1 MSQPKLKMKKII
13 SILFILFVFF
23 TATIY
28 PISNAAALNSQ
39 NILVFHPNYS
49 KTVAVGKEIFTYRTF
64 NTYKPFNSN
73 TSQVISRTEI
83 TQPDKYE
90 GLLLRKHVLQAPEE
104 IYIIK
109 GDFEF
114 NFSEPEQN
122 TKVAEGE
129 IVSIPSGVPFG
140 FKHIGTGEGKVLV
153 VSKSDA
159 LPRML
164 SAVGTL
170 LTDKSQITSL
180 TSEVDI
186 NKIVSAAKKNGIE
199 FLN

>member
-1 MSQPKLKMKKII
+1 MKTII
-13 SILFILFVFF
+13 SIFFVLFVSL

-28 PISNAAALNSQ
+28 PTLDAAALTSQ
-39 NILVFHPNYS
+39 NISVFHPNYS
-49 KTVAVGKEIFTYRTF
+49 KTVSVGREIFTYRTF

-73 TSQVISRTEI
+73 TSQVISKTEI
-83 TQPDKYE
+83 TQPSEYQ
-90 GLLLRKHVLQAPEE
+90 GLLLRKHVLQTPEE

-114 NFSEPEQN
+114 AFSEPEQN
-122 TKVAEGE
+122 TKVTQGE

-153 VSKSDA
+153 VSRSDA
-159 LPRML
+159 LPKML
-164 SAVGTL
+164 SEVGTL
-170 LTDKSQITSL
+170 LKDESKITSK
-180 TSEVDI
+180 TSELDI

>member
-1 MSQPKLKMKKII
+1 MMKTII
-13 SILFILFVFF
+13 SILFILFVSF
-23 TATIY
+23 TAAMY
-28 PISNAAALNSQ
+28 PTLDTAALTSQ
-39 NILVFHPNYS
+39 NISVFHPNYS
-49 KTVAVGKEIFTYRTF
+49 KTVAVGREIFTYRTF

-73 TSQVISRTEI
+73 TSQVISKTEI
-83 TQPDKYE
+83 TQPPKYE
-90 GLLLRKHVLQAPEE
+90 GLLLRKHVLQAQEE

-114 NFSEPEQN
+114 AFSEPEQN
-122 TKVAEGE
+122 TQVTQGE

-153 VSKSDA
+153 VSRSDA

-164 SAVGTL
+164 SEVGTL
-170 LTDKSQITSL
+170 LKDESEITSK
-180 TSEVDI
+180 TSELDI

>member
-1 MSQPKLKMKKII
+1 MKTII
-13 SILFILFVFF
+13 SLFFVLFVSL

-28 PISNAAALNSQ
+28 PTLDAAALTSQ
-39 NILVFHPNYS
+39 NISVFHPNYS
-49 KTVAVGKEIFTYRTF
+49 KTVAVGREIFTYRTF

-73 TSQVISRTEI
+73 ISQVISKTEI
-83 TQPDKYE
+83 TQPSKYE

-114 NFSEPEQN
+114 AFSEPEQN
-122 TKVAEGE
+122 TQVTQGE

-153 VSKSDA
+153 VSRSDA

-164 SAVGTL
+164 SEVGTL
-170 LTDKSQITSL
+170 LKDESEITYKTNEL
-180 TSEVDI
+180 DI
-186 NKIVSAAKKNGIE
+186 NKIVSAAKKQGIE

>member
-1 MSQPKLKMKKII
+1 MMKTII
-13 SILFILFVFF
+13 SILFILFVSL

-28 PISNAAALNSQ
+28 PTLDAAALTSQ
-39 NILVFHPNYS
+39 NISVFHPNYS
-49 KTVAVGKEIFTYRTF
+49 KTVAVGREIFTYRTF

-73 TSQVISRTEI
+73 TSQVISKTEI
-83 TQPDKYE
+83 TQPSKYE
-90 GLLLRKHVLQAPEE
+90 GLLLRKHVLQAQEE

-114 NFSEPEQN
+114 AFSEPEQN
-122 TKVAEGE
+122 TQVTQGE
-129 IVSIPSGVPFG
+129 IVSIPAGVPFG

-153 VSKSDA
+153 VSRSDA

-164 SAVGTL
+164 SEVGTL
-170 LTDKSQITSL
+170 LKDESEITSK
-180 TSEVDI
+180 TSELDI

>member
-1 MSQPKLKMKKII
+1 MKTII
-13 SILFILFVFF
+13 SLLLTLFVFLS
-23 TATIY
+23 ATIY
-28 PISNAAALNSQ
+28 PTLDAAALTSQ
-39 NILVFHPNYS
+39 NISVFHPNYS
-49 KTVAVGKEIFTYRTF
+49 KTVAMGREIFTYQTF

-73 TSQVISRTEI
+73 ASQVISKTEI
-83 TQPDKYE
+83 TQPSGYE

-114 NFSEPEQN
+114 AFSEPEQN
-122 TKVAEGE
+122 TKVTEGE

-140 FKHIGTGEGKVLV
+140 FKHIGKGEGKVVV
-153 VSKSDA
+153 VSRSDA

-164 SAVGTL
+164 SEVGIRL
-170 LTDKSQITSL
+170 KDESEITSKTNEL
-180 TSEVDI
+180 DI
-186 NKIVSAAKKNGIE
+186 NKIVSAAKKQGIE

>member
-1 MSQPKLKMKKII
+1 MKTII
-13 SILFILFVFF
+13 SLFFVLFVSL

-28 PISNAAALNSQ
+28 PTLDAAALTSQ
-39 NILVFHPNYS
+39 NISVFHPNYS
-49 KTVAVGKEIFTYRTF
+49 KTVAVGREIFTYRTF

-73 TSQVISRTEI
+73 ISQVISKTQI
-83 TQPDKYE
+83 TQPSEYE

-114 NFSEPEQN
+114 AFSEPEQN
-122 TKVAEGE
+122 TQVTQGE
-129 IVSIPSGVPFG
+129 IVYIPSGVPFG

-153 VSKSDA
+153 VSRSDA
-159 LPRML
+159 LPKML
-164 SAVGTL
+164 SEVGTL
-170 LTDKSQITSL
+170 LKDESEITKTREL
-180 TSEVDI
+180 DI
-186 NKIVSAAKKNGIE
+186 NKIVSAAKKQGIE

>member
-1 MSQPKLKMKKII
+1 MMKTII
-13 SILFILFVFF
+13 SLFFVLFVSL

-28 PISNAAALNSQ
+28 PTLDAAALTSQ
-39 NILVFHPNYS
+39 NISVFHPNYS
-49 KTVAVGKEIFTYRTF
+49 KTVAVGREIFTYRTF

-73 TSQVISRTEI
+73 TSQVISKTEI
-83 TQPDKYE
+83 TQPSKYE
-90 GLLLRKHVLQAPEE
+90 GLLLRKHVLQVPEE

-114 NFSEPEQN
+114 AFSEPEQN
-122 TKVAEGE
+122 TQVTQGE

-153 VSKSDA
+153 VSRSDA
-159 LPRML
+159 LPKML
-164 SAVGTL
+164 SEVGIRL
-170 LTDKSQITSL
+170 KDESEITSK
-180 TSEVDI
+180 TSELDI

>member
-1 MSQPKLKMKKII
+1 MKTII
-13 SILFILFVFF
+13 SIFFVLFVSF

-28 PISNAAALNSQ
+28 PTLDAAALTSQ
-39 NILVFHPNYS
+39 NISVFHPNYS
-49 KTVAVGKEIFTYRTF
+49 KTVSVGREIFTYRTF

-73 TSQVISRTEI
+73 TSQVISKTEI
-83 TQPDKYE
+83 TQPSEYQ
-90 GLLLRKHVLQAPEE
+90 GLLLRKHVLQTPEE

-114 NFSEPEQN
+114 AFSEPEQN
-122 TKVAEGE
+122 TKVTQGE

-153 VSKSDA
+153 VSRSDA
-159 LPRML
+159 LPKML
-164 SAVGTL
+164 SEVGTL
-170 LTDKSQITSL
+170 LKDESKITSK
-180 TSEVDI
+180 TSELDI

>member
-1 MSQPKLKMKKII
+1 MKTII
-13 SILFILFVFF
+13 SLLLTLFVSLS
-23 TATIY
+23 ATIY
-28 PISNAAALNSQ
+28 PTLDAAALTSQ
-39 NILVFHPNYS
+39 NISVFHPNYS
-49 KTVAVGKEIFTYRTF
+49 KTVAVGREIFTYQTF

-73 TSQVISRTEI
+73 ASQVISKTQI
-83 TQPDKYE
+83 TQPSEYE

-114 NFSEPEQN
+114 AFSEPEQN
-122 TKVAEGE
+122 TKVTEGE

-140 FKHIGTGEGKVLV
+140 FRHISKGEGKVLV
-153 VSKSDA
+153 VSRSDA

-164 SAVGTL
+164 SEVGIRL
-170 LTDKSQITSL
+170 KDESEIISK
-180 TSEVDI
+180 TSELDI
-186 NKIVSAAKKNGIE
+186 NKIVSTAKKQGIE

>member
-1 MSQPKLKMKKII
+1 MKTII
-13 SILFILFVFF
+13 SIFFVLFVSL

-28 PISNAAALNSQ
+28 PTLDAAALTSQ
-39 NILVFHPNYS
+39 NISVFHPNYS
-49 KTVAVGKEIFTYRTF
+49 KTVAVGREIFTYQTF

-73 TSQVISRTEI
+73 TSQVISKTEI
-83 TQPDKYE
+83 TQPSEYG
-90 GLLLRKHVLQAPEE
+90 GLLLRKHVLQVPEE

-109 GDFEF
+109 GNFEF
-114 NFSEPEQN
+114 AFSEPEQK
-122 TKVAEGE
+122 TKVSQGE

-140 FKHIGTGEGKVLV
+140 FRHIGKGEGKVVV
-153 VSKSDA
+153 VSRSDA

-164 SAVGTL
+164 SEVGYL
-170 LTDKSQITSL
+170 LKDESEITSR
-180 TSEVDI
+180 TSELDI